1 MADFKQGQLLRI
13 FVNEHDMW
21 HGGPLY
27 CAIVE
32 MLKRE
37 RVAGAS
43 VFRGVEGFGT
53 HREIHIAK
61 VWSFGARMPVLIEV
75 VDEPDRVA
83 SLIPLLESMISEGAI
98 TLERVEY
105 CRFTRGP
112 RS

>member
-13 FVNEHDMW
+13 FVNERDTW
-21 HGGPLY
+21 HGGLLY

-37 RVAGAS
+37 HVAGAS

-53 HREIHIAK
+53 HRKIHVAK
-61 VWSFGARMPVLIEV
+61 VWSFGGRMPILIEV
-75 VDEPDRVA
+75 VDEPDRIE
-83 SLIPLLESMISEGAI
+83 SLIPQLESMISEGAI

-105 CRFTRGP
+105 CRFARGP
-112 RS
+112 RP